1 MTDPSVEFA
10 NAAPGRRL
18 PPMPSP
24 ILTAPDYDLAA
35 HRSGI
40 PLLGSLI
47 PMNNCSQAPQTIATR
62 AAAEHY
68 LDSWNESGMDWDS
81 WIDEMRRAKEEF
93 ARLIGAS
100 ADEIALFSS
109 VSEATSA
116 VASAL
121 DFTGGRRQLVVSEAE
136 FPTVGQVW
144 LAQERRGA
152 RVQWAAVRDGAV
164 DPCEYDLRVD
174 RETLLV
180 SACHGYYLDGATQD
194 IARLATQAHVHDALL
209 FVDAYQTLGAV
220 PVDVKALGVDFL
232 TSGNLKYL
240 MGIPGVA
247 FLYVR
252 RELVERLHP
261 SVTGWFGRVDP
272 FAFHVNR
279 LDWAAGASRFD
290 TGTPPIINLFVA
302 RAGMELIND
311 IGVVHI
317 RAWHE
322 ALAQRLIN
330 GGIER
335 GLTLFGP
342 TDVTNKTASTAF
354 VVKDARGVETAMR
367 ERGVLPSARGPVIR
381 LAPHYYNTLDDVDLA
396 LDVLAGVLAHR

>member
-1 MTDPSVEFA
+1 MHSSLPS
-10 NAAPGRRL
+10 L
-18 PPMPSP
+18 P
-24 ILTAPDYDLAA
+24 TYDLAE
-35 HRSGI
+35 HRSRI
-40 PLLGSLI
+40 PLLESLI
-47 PMNNCSQAPQTIATR
+47 PMNNCSHAPQTLATR

-68 LDSWNESGMDWDS
+68 LESWNESGMDWDG
-81 WIDEMRRAKEEF
+81 WMNEVLRAKEEF
-93 ARLIGAS
+93 AKLIGAS
-100 ADEIALFSS
+100 PDEVALFSS

-121 DFTGGRRQLVVSEAE
+121 DFAGKRRKIVVSEAE

-152 RVQWAAVRDGAV
+152 HVQWAEERDGAV
-164 DPCEYDLRVD
+164 DPCEYDLHVD

-180 SACHGYYLDGATQD
+180 SACHGYYLDGFTQD
-194 IARLATQAHVHDALL
+194 IARLAAQAHMHDALL
-209 FVDAYQTLGAV
+209 YVDAYQTLGAV

-232 TSGNLKYL
+232 ASGNLKYL

-252 RELVERLHP
+252 RELIESLHP

-272 FAFHVNR
+272 FAFKVNE
-279 LDWAAGASRFD
+279 LDWASNASRFD

-302 RAGMELIND
+302 RAGMEIINEL
-311 IGVVHI
+311 GVANI

-322 ALAQRLIN
+322 VLAQQLID

-354 VVKDARGVETAMR
+354 VVDDAPWVEHAMR

-381 LAPHYYNTLDDVDLA
+381 LAPHYYTTLDDVDTA